1 VTGGMVERGMPRP
14 LRLLALCGLALALL
28 AGCTSDDKKLA
39 TPASTSV
46 APLPTTVVPV
56 NTSFTGQGSAQFCAL
71 AKTYSDKFANVGTA
85 NTPAQLR
92 SISQDASTAISQAA
106 AAAPAEIKADAQVVS
121 NAFVALFAELQRANF
136 DITKV
141 SPTAFTSLQTPEVST
156 ATTRFQAY
164 LRTVCGTP

>member
-1 VTGGMVERGMPRP
+1 MARP
-14 LRLLALCGLALALL
+14 LRILAACGLALALL
-28 AGCTSDDKKLA
+28 GGCTSDDRKLA
-39 TPASTSV
+39 APPSTSV
-46 APLPTTVVPV
+46 APPPTTVVSV
-56 NTSFTGQGSAQFCAL
+56 NTSFTGANSAQFCAL

-92 SISQDASTAISQAA
+92 TISQDARTAISQAA

-121 NAFVALFAELQRANF
+121 TAFVALFTELERANF

-141 SPTAFTSLQTPEVST
+141 SPAAFASVQTPEVAT

-164 LRTVCGTP
+164 LKTVCGSS